1 MKAIESVPG
10 SIGKRGVV
18 VIAAPFRKVYG
29 FEEGAHFVQEATPEG
44 VLIRPAATVPIRHY
58 SDKDKATFMLNNAG
72 SREEYAAARAAVK
85 AMGIDPKKVKHQA
98 WK

>member
-1 MKAIESVPG
+1 MKTLESVPG

-18 VIAAPFRKVYG
+18 VIAAAFRKAYG

-44 VLIRPAATVPIRHY
+44 VLIRPAATVPVRLY
-58 SDKDKATFMLNNAG
+58 SEEDKATFLLNNAG
-72 SREEYAAARAAVK
+72 SREEYNEARAAVK
-85 AMGIDPKKVKHQA
+85 QMGLDPRKVKHQA